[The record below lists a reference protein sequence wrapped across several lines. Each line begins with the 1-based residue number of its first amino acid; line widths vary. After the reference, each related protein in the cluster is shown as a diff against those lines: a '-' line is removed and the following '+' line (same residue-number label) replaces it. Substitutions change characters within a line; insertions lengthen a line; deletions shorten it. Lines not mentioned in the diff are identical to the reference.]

1 MFEKHLYLRQILA
14 IPLLTPPRIK
24 NTSVKTK
31 TIEAEN
37 FERDAEFT
45 LIDARLVVH
54 PERTRLMAEQSSH

>member
-1 MFEKHLYLRQILA
+1 MRPILA
-14 IPLLTPPRIK
+14 IPLLTPQK
-24 NTSVKTK
+24 NKNQPVKTK